1 MMVVGGSW
9 RRGRP
14 VAPSS
19 IDRRSRTALVVAAAG
34 SCRGDSGSRDSAEP
48 AATVA
53 DAADDDGGAAVVA
66 AVAAGEKN
74 CSAVGPFGVRAQA
87 ERRPPFVVGSKE
99 AR

>member
-53 DAADDDGGAAVVA
+53 DADDDGAAVVA